1 MRFLSALGRYV
12 RKWLVHAENRTFYGW
27 QECQRRWILD
37 QIHDRIALFCK
48 EKSDMYMEKI
58 ASFTVDHNKLD
69 RGIYTSRVDGD
80 CYTFDLRMKKPNT
93 GDVLATDAMHAIEH
107 IGATWLRSSR
117 FKDQI
122 IYFGP
127 MGCRTGFYLITR
139 DLTGQPLVDLVI
151 DAFWFIAAYE
161 GEIPGASAKECG
173 NYRDLSL
180 EGAKQQAAEYLTAI
194 EGYPAAWLDYDH
206 E

>member
-1 MRFLSALGRYV
+1 
-12 RKWLVHAENRTFYGW
+12 
-27 QECQRRWILD
+27 
-37 QIHDRIALFCK
+37 
-48 EKSDMYMEKI
+48 MYMEKI

-139 DLTGQPLVDLVI
+139 DLTGQPLMDLVI
-151 DAFWFIAAYE
+151 DAFRFIAAYE

>member
-1 MRFLSALGRYV
+1 M
-12 RKWLVHAENRTFYGW
+12 
-27 QECQRRWILD
+27 D
-37 QIHDRIALFCK
+37 
-48 EKSDMYMEKI
+48 KI

-69 RGIYTSRVDGD
+69 CGIYTFRVDGD

-122 IYFGP
+122 IYVGP

-151 DAFWFIAAYE
+151 DAFRLLPDSIIAALNYLL
-161 GEIPGASAKECG
+161 PALFGAMCMQRIMMDYKSAFVLLPCALIIR
-173 NYRDLSL
+173 YLSTL
-180 EGAKQQAAEYLTAI
+180 GVFKVLPFGGGYAPILSCVIIGVVVAKALHGKAAAK
-194 EGYPAAWLDYDH
+194 PKA
-206 E
+206 

>member
-1 MRFLSALGRYV
+1 
-12 RKWLVHAENRTFYGW
+12 
-27 QECQRRWILD
+27 
-37 QIHDRIALFCK
+37 
-48 EKSDMYMEKI
+48 MYMEKI

-127 MGCRTGFYLITR
+127 MGCRTGFYFLVSGMEHQDVIALIQDIFR
-139 DLTGQPLVDLVI
+139 RISVFSEPV
-151 DAFWFIAAYE
+151 
-161 GEIPGASAKECG
+161 PGAACSAECG
-173 NYRDLSL
+173 NYLEHDLP
-180 EGAKQQAAEYLTAI
+180 GAREWAAAFVPVI
-194 EGYPAAWLDYDH
+194 AAWTPEKLRY
-206 E
+206 EE